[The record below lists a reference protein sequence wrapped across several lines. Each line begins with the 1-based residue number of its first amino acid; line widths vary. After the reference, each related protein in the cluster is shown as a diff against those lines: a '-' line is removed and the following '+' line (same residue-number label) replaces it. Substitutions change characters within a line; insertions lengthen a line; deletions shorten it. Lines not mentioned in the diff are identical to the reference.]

1 MLVRN
6 GYGVLMLDMRGNSES
21 DGDANAFGWG
31 SGRDLDAALDFLASR
46 PEVRPGAI
54 GGLGLSVGGE
64 QLLETASEDSRLTAV
79 VSEGAGYRTLHE
91 YLQEDGLATWI
102 TAPQA
107 AILYGAVRLFSPER
121 YPEPLD
127 QLVSR
132 ISPRAI
138 LLIEAGHGQGGE
150 TLNALYF
157 ERAREPKGYWLIPEA
172 NHTGGLETRPT
183 EYERRVVGFFDRHL
197 LSARS

>member
-1 MLVRN
+1 
-6 GYGVLMLDMRGNSES
+6 
-21 DGDANAFGWG
+21 
-31 SGRDLDAALDFLASR
+31 
-46 PEVRPGAI
+46 
-54 GGLGLSVGGE
+54 
-64 QLLETASEDSRLTAV
+64 
-79 VSEGAGYRTLHE
+79 
-91 YLQEDGLATWI
+91 LQEDGLATWI